1 MRDCDRRG
9 ESSSAIEGE
18 ECVLF
23 EVRMTLMVDAMD
35 HAQVEIIALGAMQA
49 AKAHVNS
56 QAATVAD
63 SSVNVTSLEE

>member
-1 MRDCDRRG
+1 MF
-9 ESSSAIEGE
+9 
-18 ECVLF
+18 F